1 MYTVMTRQSFYDQ
14 GELHP
19 NDICNG
25 FPLLSHP
32 CAALLP
38 IAMQDDGNDRRVRPR
53 LLSPQQ
59 VDALRFAVMNWRQ
72 KRDQRTSSASTVATA
87 APTTW
92 PPPPDA
98 VMEPPSAP
106 DAVMEPEPVVQW
118 VWYKSHCAIVG
129 SWHPWELGDYICPEC
144 GANFTVIKPW
154 GKPWTA
160 THVGGLRRM
169 HPRGCRGTCSCTVY
183 WCEES

>member
-1 MYTVMTRQSFYDQ
+1 M
-14 GELHP
+14 
-19 NDICNG
+19 
-25 FPLLSHP
+25 
-32 CAALLP
+32 
-38 IAMQDDGNDRRVRPR
+38 RPR

-59 VDALRFAVMNWRQ
+59 VDALRSAVMNWRHR
-72 KRDQRTSSASTVATA
+72 RDQITSNAWTAATA
-87 APTTW
+87 ARTAW
-92 PPPPDA
+92 PRPDDVNIASAQAPDA
-98 VMEPPSAP
+98 VMEPTPGCEMPPSEPAP
-106 DAVMEPEPVVQW
+106 RPPEPVVQW

-144 GANFTVIKPW
+144 GATFTVIKPW

-169 HPRGCRGTCSCTVY
+169 HPLGCRGTCSCTVY